1 MPGPRDA
8 GGKSLTTEVEKMDLA
23 VDTSEGAA
31 TRESSTVAEDQQARP
46 MSNGGTPRRVKTETP
61 SSKYPSATQSP
72 AVKGEREET
81 IGGDLSIK
89 IVDITLYT
97 FQLHIAV
104 AHYQPVILIEI
115 GHPCNKYQPRYQELI
130 SNYLEYLF
138 HIKNDYLPNLSAFPG

>member
-1 MPGPRDA
+1 
-8 GGKSLTTEVEKMDLA
+8 MDLA

-81 IGGDLSIK
+81 IGGSCLRCGLIVPALRLDL
-89 IVDITLYT
+89 L
-97 FQLHIAV
+97 V
-104 AHYQPVILIEI
+104 AKGFSMV
-115 GHPCNKYQPRYQELI
+115 
-130 SNYLEYLF
+130 LEADF
-138 HIKNDYLPNLSAFPG
+138 GCWSGSALLGLW